1 MTKHVHEVRNK
12 VSFEEWKNDYEDIPY
27 IKENYKKIHED
38 YGIPFECINGG
49 KGKECFRE
57 EALYELS
64 PYTTICLRVF
74 KHGGFY
80 EICLNSQYYLLLGN
94 EDWLEDSPDLIE
106 KELYE
111 WCNGEIFNM
120 EDDPHGLESV
130 TDNDYDENGNW
141 RHE

>member
-1 MTKHVHEVRNK
+1 MTKIT
-12 VSFEEWKNDYEDIPY
+12 FEEWKKDYEDIPY
-27 IKENYKKIHED
+27 IKQNYKKIHEE
-38 YGIPFECINGG
+38 YGIPKECINGG
-49 KGKECFRE
+49 EGIMLTNSEDKIHRH
-57 EALYELS
+57 
-64 PYTTICLRVF
+64 TTICVRVF

-80 EICLNSQYYLLLGN
+80 EITLNSKYYLLLGN
-94 EDWLEDSPDLIE
+94 EDWLEEKPDVIE